1 MKSKASAHWE
11 GSPKDGTGTIS
22 TATGVLKNSPY
33 SSKARFEGG
42 TSQTTPEEM
51 IAAAHAGCFTMALG
65 FGLMRAGI
73 NQKSIDTEAEVEVIL
88 GEKGAN
94 ITAIKLKTSV
104 VAPGADAA
112 KIKEA
117 AEGAKAN
124 CPISKALA
132 GVPSITLEVE
142 TKV

>member
-1 MKSKASAHWE
+1 MKSYASAHWE
-11 GSPKDGTGTIS
+11 GSPKDGTGKLS
-22 TATGVLKNSPY
+22 TKSGVLKDSPY
-33 SSKARFEGG
+33 SAKARFEGG

-94 ITAIKLKTSV
+94 ITGIKLKTSV

-132 GVPSITLEVE
+132 GVPSITLEIE
-142 TKV
+142 TRV

>member
-22 TATGVLKNSPY
+22 TATGVLKDSPY

-42 TSQTTPEEM
+42 SAQTTPEEL
-51 IAAAHAGCFTMALG
+51 IGAAHAGCYTMALG

-73 NQKSIDTEAEVEVIL
+73 NQKSIHTDAEVEVIL

-94 ITAIKLKTSV
+94 ITGIKLKTIV
-104 VAPGADAA
+104 DAPGADAA
-112 KIKEA
+112 KIKQV
-117 AEGAKAN
+117 AEDAKVN
-124 CPISKALA
+124 CPVSKALA
-132 GVPSITLEVE
+132 GTQISLEVE

>member
-1 MKSKASAHWE
+1 MKSNASAHWE
-11 GSPKDGTGTIS
+11 GSPKDGTGSIS
-22 TATGVLKNSPY
+22 TKTGVLKNTPY

-42 TSQTTPEEM
+42 TSQTTPEEL
-51 IAAAHAGCFTMALG
+51 IASAHAGCFTMALG
-65 FGLMRAGI
+65 FALMRAGI

-94 ITAIKLKTSV
+94 ITAIKLKTV
-104 VAPGADAA
+104 VEAPGADAA

-117 AEGAKAN
+117 AEGAKAG
-124 CPISKALA
+124 CPVSKALS

-142 TKV
+142 AKV

>member
-1 MKSKASAHWE
+1 MKSNASAHWE

-22 TATGVLKNSPY
+22 TATGVLKKSPY

-42 TSQTTPEEM
+42 TTQTTPEEL
-51 IAAAHAGCFTMALG
+51 IGAAHAGCYTMALG
-65 FGLMRAGI
+65 FALMRAGI
-73 NQKSIDTEAEVEVIL
+73 NQKSIDTSAEVEVTM

-94 ITAIKLKTSV
+94 ITGIKLKTTV
-104 VAPGADAA
+104 VAPGADGA

-117 AEGAKAN
+117 AEGAKGG
-124 CPISKALA
+124 CPVSKALSA
-132 GVPSITLEVE
+132 VPISLEVE

>member
-1 MKSKASAHWE
+1 MKSYASAHWE
-11 GSPKDGTGTIS
+11 GSPKDGTGTLS
-22 TATGVLKNSPY
+22 TKSGVLKDSPY
-33 SSKARFEGG
+33 SAKARFEGG

-73 NQKSIDTEAEVEVIL
+73 DQKSISTEAEVEVIL

-94 ITAIKLKTSV
+94 ITGIKLKTSV

-117 AEGAKAN
+117 AEGAKAT

>member
-1 MKSKASAHWE
+1 MKSNASAHWE

-22 TATGVLKNSPY
+22 AATGVLKSTPY

-42 TSQTTPEEM
+42 TSQTTPEEL
-51 IAAAHAGCFTMALG
+51 IAAAHAGCYTMALG
-65 FGLMRAGI
+65 FALMRAGI
-73 NQKSIDTEAEVEVIL
+73 NQKSIHTDAEVEVIL

-94 ITAIKLKTSV
+94 ITGIKLKTV
-104 VAPGADAA
+104 VEAPGADAA

-117 AEGAKAN
+117 AEGAKTG
-124 CPISKALA
+124 CPVSKALA

-142 TKV
+142 AKV

>member
-1 MKSKASAHWE
+1 MKSYASAHWE
-11 GSPKDGTGTIS
+11 GSPKDGTGTLS
-22 TATGVLKNSPY
+22 TKSGVLKGSPY
-33 SSKARFEGG
+33 SAKARFEGG

-73 NQKSIDTEAEVEVIL
+73 DQKSISTEAEVEVIL

-94 ITAIKLKTSV
+94 ITGIKLKTSV

-117 AEGAKAN
+117 AEGAKAT

>member
-1 MKSKASAHWE
+1 MKSYASAYWE
-11 GSPKDGTGTIS
+11 GSPKDGTGSLS
-22 TATGVLKNSPY
+22 TKSGVLNKSPY
-33 SSKARFEGG
+33 SAKARFEGG

-51 IAAAHAGCFTMALG
+51 IGAAHAGCYTMALG

-73 NQKSIDTEAEVEVIL
+73 NQKSISTEAEVEVIL

-94 ITAIKLKTSV
+94 ITSIKLKTAV
-104 VAPGADAA
+104 EAPGADAA
-112 KIKEA
+112 KIKEV
-117 AEGAKAN
+117 AEDAKKN
-124 CPISKALA
+124 CPVSKALS

>member
-1 MKSKASAHWE
+1 MKSQASAHWE

-22 TATGVLKNSPY
+22 TATGVLKDSPY

-42 TSQTTPEEM
+42 TQQTTPEEL
-51 IAAAHAGCFTMALG
+51 IAAAHAGCYTMALG
-65 FGLMRAGI
+65 FALMRAGI
-73 NQKSIDTEAEVEVIL
+73 DQKSISTDAEVEVIL

-94 ITAIKLKTSV
+94 ITAIKLKTTV

-117 AEGAKAN
+117 AEGAKVG
-124 CPISKALA
+124 CPVSKALA